1 MRKLLDFLFR
11 KRHWWLFLL
20 LEIISFMLV
29 FRDNAYQR
37 NVLISSANIVTGHIS
52 SISGA
57 FTAYLNLNEANRK
70 LLERNGELEM
80 QLLQLQQHLGRLT
93 ADTLAFTGYV
103 DSTGVFPYS
112 TVIAKVVNS
121 SVARVSNYIT
131 INKGK
136 KDGVGPDMGVVS
148 EQGIVGI
155 VSTVFDHFAVVI
167 PPINPKFMLSGKV
180 LGSNYFGSIHWNG
193 RSPRFVS
200 LDELPRHVEFQ
211 PGDTIITS
219 GFSRAFPEGII
230 IGTVHEYER
239 QHDDNFNS
247 LEVELATDF
256 HSLNYVRVIRNTN
269 PDEQQQIEQEAKRH
283 DQ

>member
-1 MRKLLDFLFR
+1 
-11 KRHWWLFLL
+11 
-20 LEIISFMLV
+20 MLI

-37 NVLISSANIVTGHIS
+37 NALISSANVVTGGIFS
-52 SISGA
+52 LSGA
-57 FTAYLNLNEANRK
+57 VTSYLNLQNTNRE

-80 QLLQLQQHLGRLT
+80 QLLQLQQQLEQVM
-93 ADTLAFTGYV
+93 ADTIAFNGYV

-112 TVIAKVVNS
+112 TIIAKVVNN

-131 INKGK
+131 INKGRL
-136 KDGVGPDMGVVS
+136 DGVAPDMGVVS
-148 EQGIVGI
+148 ERGVVGI
-155 VSTVFDHFAVVI
+155 VSTVMDHYSVVI

-200 LDELPRHVEFQ
+200 LNELARHVEFQ

-219 GFSRAFPEGII
+219 GFSRAFPERII
-230 IGTVHEYER
+230 IGTVHKYER

-256 HSLNYVRVIRNTN
+256 QALNYVRVIRNNN

-283 DQ
+283 D